1 MTVYAIAQFEI
12 HNREAYDRYVSK
24 FADVFS
30 KFKGTLLVSD
40 EHPTVLEGEWRKD
53 KLVIM
58 SFPDQAAFSDWAD
71 SPEYQKISK
80 DRVAGSKGVVLLAEG
95 FNPFIK

>member
-24 FADVFS
+24 FGEVFG

-40 EHPTVLEGEWRKD
+40 EQPTVLEGEWPKD
-53 KLVIM
+53 KVVVM
-58 SFPDQAAFSDWAD
+58 SFPDQSAFTDWAN
-71 SPEYQKISK
+71 SPEYREIAK
-80 DRVAGSKGVVLLAEG
+80 DRIAGANGVVLLSEG
-95 FNPFIK
+95 FSPP